1 MSSFGKVAVLMGGLS
16 AEREVSLRSGAAVLT
31 ALQRQNID
39 AHGVDVG
46 HDIVSVLL
54 DGQFDCAFIAL
65 HGRRGE
71 DGVIQGVLE
80 TLNIPYTGSGV
91 LGSALSMD
99 KVRSKQVWQ
108 TAGLP
113 TPAFAVL
120 NDDSDWSAVVDE
132 LGLPLAVKPVHEGSS
147 LGATRVEH
155 LKNLEPAWRNAA
167 EFDATVMAE
176 PWIIGEEYT
185 VGILD
190 GEALPVIR
198 LETPRE
204 FYDYEAK
211 YNTDDTRY
219 HCPSGLSAADEQQ
232 FQALALSA
240 FTALGAT
247 GWGRIDFMLDKN
259 GAPWLLENNTV
270 PGLTD
275 HSLVP
280 MAAQAAGIDFDELI
294 LRVLSAAMVSAVTV
308 SDSAEEV
315 GNGC

>member
-1 MSSFGKVAVLMGGLS
+1 MTPAEFGKVAVLMGGLS
-16 AEREVSLRSGAAVLT
+16 AEREVSLRSGAAVLI

-39 AHGVDVG
+39 AHSVDVG
-46 HDIVSVLL
+46 QDIVSVLL
-54 DGQFDCAFIAL
+54 EGRFDCAFIAL

-108 TAGLP
+108 AAGLP

-120 NDDSDWSAVVDE
+120 NDDSDWAAVVNE

-155 LKNLEPAWRNAA
+155 LENLQPAWRAA
-167 EFDATVMAE
+167 VAFDAAVMAE
-176 PWIIGEEYT
+176 PWVIGEEYT

-198 LETPRE
+198 LETSRE
-204 FYDYEAK
+204 FYDYDAK
-211 YNTDDTRY
+211 YNADDTQY
-219 HCPSGLSAADEQQ
+219 HCPSGLPAADELQ
-232 FQALALSA
+232 FQALALNA
-240 FTALGAT
+240 FNALGAT
-247 GWGRIDFMLDKN
+247 GWGRIDFMLDKK
-259 GAPWLLENNTV
+259 GEPWLLENNTV

-280 MAAQAAGIDFDELI
+280 MAAQAADMGFDELV
-294 LRVLSAAMVSAVTV
+294 LRILSATAMP
-308 SDSAEEV
+308 DSLEEV
-315 GNGC
+315 DHGC

>member
-1 MSSFGKVAVLMGGLS
+1 MNNVGKVAVLMGGLS
-16 AEREVSLRSGAAVLT
+16 AEREVSLRSGAAVLA

-39 AHGVDVG
+39 AHDVDVG
-46 HDIVSVLL
+46 HDIVPVLL
-54 DGQFDCAFIAL
+54 EGRFDCAFIAL

-108 TAGLP
+108 AAGLP
-113 TPAFAVL
+113 TPAFAAL
-120 NDDSDWSAVVDE
+120 NADSDWSAVIDG

-147 LGATRVEH
+147 LGATCVQRPED
-155 LKNLEPAWRNAA
+155 LEPAWRSAV
-167 EFDATVMAE
+167 EFDAAVMAE
-176 PWIIGEEYT
+176 PWVIGEEYT
-185 VGILD
+185 VGIL
-190 GEALPVIR
+190 GNEALPVIR

-211 YNTDDTRY
+211 YNADDTRY
-219 HCPSGLSAADEQQ
+219 HCPGGLPAAREQQ
-232 FQALALSA
+232 LQALALDA
-240 FTALGAT
+240 FAALGAT
-247 GWGRIDFMLDKN
+247 GWGRIDFMLDKK
-259 GAPWLLENNTV
+259 GEPWLLENNTV

-280 MAAQAAGIDFDELI
+280 MAAQAAGMSFDELVLHI
-294 LRVLSAAMVSAVTV
+294 LSATRVSNR
-308 SDSAEEV
+308 SEDV
-315 GNGC
+315 GHGC